1 MPLLQVQFI
10 SNQNDWRSILLLV
23 LITVISIFTLLRYSR
38 MRGSSLENHRFRHYS
53 KRIFRKEAIN
63 IGLDKLQIKMLE
75 DYIKAY
81 SVRRPFDLFTVRREM
96 NDVLSKAIKD
106 IHHQDISSA
115 EIEKQKQNIYQIKH
129 KIDRNISFNN
139 QPDSTYQLKPGQNIT
154 FQKENGL
161 RNSSIILANLREF
174 YCAQAPREL
183 NDNKTEWKKGQKIK
197 VLIWGM
203 SGDEIVF
210 ESKFLGYNK
219 IRNTSSL
226 MLQHAKRSKRLV
238 NRKFRRRTINGHC
251 LISPVSIVRKTQGKK
266 KTERAVVI
274 KDKVKTATIIDISP
288 GGCSIGISNPLPL
301 EEFIRINFEISGNRK
316 VVIYGKII
324 DIRYIRKSKAVMHIM
339 FNRASTANLN
349 LINEYVYGFK

>member
-10 SNQNDWRSILLLV
+10 SSQNDWRAILLLV
-23 LITVISIFTLLRYSR
+23 LITVISIFALVRYNR
-38 MRGSSLENHRFRHYS
+38 MRGSSSENLRFRHYS
-53 KRIFRKEAIN
+53 KRIFRKEATK

-75 DYIKAY
+75 DYIKTY
-81 SVRRPFDLFTVRREM
+81 SVRHPFALFTVRSEID
-96 NDVLSKAIKD
+96 NTLGKAIKD
-106 IHHQDISSA
+106 IHNQDISSS

-139 QPDSTYQLKPGQNIT
+139 QMGSTYQLKPGQNIT
-154 FQKENGL
+154 FQEENRL
-161 RNSSIILANLREF
+161 RNSSVILANLREF
-174 YCAQAPREL
+174 YCAQTPKDL
-183 NDNKTEWKKGQKIK
+183 NSNKEWQKGQKIK

-203 SGDEIVF
+203 NGDEIAF
-210 ESKFLGYNK
+210 ESKFLGYNE

-226 MLQHAKRSKRLV
+226 MLQHAKRSVRSV

-251 LISPVSIVRKTQGKK
+251 LVSPVRIVQKTQGKK
-266 KTERAVVI
+266 KTERAVVL
-274 KDKVKTATIIDISP
+274 KDKVKTATIIDVSP
-288 GGCSIGISNPLPL
+288 GGCSMVISNPFPL
-301 EEFIRINFEISGNRK
+301 AEFIKINFETPGNRE

-324 DIRYIRKSKAVMHIM
+324 DIRYIRKSRAVMHIM